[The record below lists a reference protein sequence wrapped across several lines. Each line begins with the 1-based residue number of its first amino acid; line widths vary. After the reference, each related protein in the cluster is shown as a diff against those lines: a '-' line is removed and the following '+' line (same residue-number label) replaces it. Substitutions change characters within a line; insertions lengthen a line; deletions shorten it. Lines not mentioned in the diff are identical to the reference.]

1 MTSRTDTIA
10 AVLRR
15 PRLTRPV
22 VAHELRER
30 LVQGLEPGGTATE
43 WTATVPQ
50 LAEAI
55 NTKLEEREAREQKDT
70 RGRAQRPAGGAT
82 AREEILAVLES
93 AGYNTAAA
101 AELLARA
108 HREPRTNPPDLAS
121 RETLAGG
128 HALVVEYGD
137 CEFHGSC
144 QCGRRL
150 GTVRPSTPV
159 DVLAAKWERH
169 TCTEVHALSA
179 SNGAS

>member
-1 MTSRTDTIA
+1 MPSRTDTIV

-15 PRLTRPV
+15 PRLKRQV
-22 VAHELRER
+22 LAHELAGRM
-30 LVQGLEPGGTATE
+30 VQSTAPGSTAVD
-43 WTATVPQ
+43 WSATVPQ

-55 NTKLEEREAREQKDT
+55 DTALTQQEQKDT
-70 RGRAQRPAGGAT
+70 RGRAQRPAGDAT
-82 AREEILAVLES
+82 ARAEILAVLES
-93 AGYNTAAA
+93 AGYNAPAAA
-101 AELLARA
+101 DLLARA
-108 HREPRTNPPDLAS
+108 HREPRTDPADLEF

-150 GTVRPSTPV
+150 GTVTQSTPI

-169 TCTEVHALSA
+169 TCTELPSPTS

>member
-10 AVLRR
+10 RVLRR
-15 PRLTRPV
+15 PRIKRVTL
-22 VAHELRER
+22 AHELGGRM
-30 LVQGLEPGGTATE
+30 VQSTAPGGTTVD
-43 WTATVPQ
+43 WSATVPQ

-55 NTKLEEREAREQKDT
+55 DTALEDQEQKDT
-70 RGRAQRPAGGAT
+70 RGRAQRSAGGAT

-108 HREPRTNPPDLAS
+108 HREPRTTPADTEFP
-121 RETLAGG
+121 ETLAGG

-169 TCTEVHALSA
+169 TCTELPTLTA

>member
-15 PRLTRPV
+15 PRIKRQVL
-22 VAHELRER
+22 AHELRGR
-30 LVQGLEPGGTATE
+30 LVQSTAPGGTTVD
-43 WTATVPQ
+43 WSATVPQ

-55 NTKLEEREAREQKDT
+55 DVELAKREEKDT
-70 RGRAQRPAGGAT
+70 RGRGQRPAGGAT
-82 AREEILAVLES
+82 ARAEILAVLES

-101 AELLARA
+101 ADLLARA
-108 HREPRTNPPDLAS
+108 HREPRTNPPDTEF

-144 QCGRRL
+144 QCGRRF
-150 GTVRPSTPV
+150 GTVTQSTPV

-169 TCTEVHALSA
+169 TMTELGVGH
-179 SNGAS
+179 G